1 MNMATIVIGI
11 GNAVR
16 TDDAVGLHAVRAIA
30 ARTRGRADVATQELH
45 TGGIRLME
53 AMTGYRKAILIDAT
67 ETQGGTP
74 GTIRTVPAAGLLW
87 TRNTHSMHDTSLPV
101 ALAFGSAAGL
111 ELPSE
116 ITVWTVE
123 AEDIENFGETLTP
136 AVRAALPRVVE
147 QVMRQLD
154 GDPSRSGPA

>member
-1 MNMATIVIGI
+1 MATIVIGI

-30 ARTRGRADVATQELH
+30 ARTRGRADVATEELH

-53 AMTGYRKAILIDAT
+53 AMAGYRKAILIDAAAT
-67 ETQGGTP
+67 EGGTP
-74 GTIRTVPAAGLLW
+74 GTIRAVPAAGLLRS
-87 TRNTHSMHDTSLPV
+87 RNTHSMHDASLPV

-111 ELPSE
+111 ELPHE

-123 AEDIENFGETLTP
+123 AADIENFGETLTP
-136 AVRAALPRVVE
+136 AVENALPQVVE
-147 QVMRQLD
+147 QVIEQLGD
-154 GDPSRSGPA
+154 DPSRSKPA

>member
-1 MNMATIVIGI
+1 MATIVIGI

-16 TDDAVGLHAVRAIA
+16 TDDAVGLYAVRAIA
-30 ARTRGRADVATQELH
+30 ERTRGRADVATQELH

-53 AMTGYRKAILIDAT
+53 AMTGYRKAILIDAA
-67 ETQGGTP
+67 ETDGGTP
-74 GTIRTVPAAGLLW
+74 GTIRAVPATGLLR
-87 TRNTHSMHDTSLPV
+87 TRNTHSMHDASLPV

-111 ELPSE
+111 ELPAE

-136 AVRAALPRVVE
+136 AVQNALPQVIE
-147 QVMRQLD
+147 QVMQQLE
-154 GDPSRSGPA
+154 GDPSRSRSA